1 MDWWQYTMVLI
12 RKAIESDL
20 LKVAKLSELW
30 VSECITYGLG
40 ANSVKLLKENIG
52 DYFLLAELDSEV
64 VGYITGSVHESEG
77 LAVIEIGEK
86 YLEVDEVYV
95 HPEYRSE
102 NIGHLMVDKLL
113 QTAEGNGITRSIVYS
128 ASKQWQKII
137 GFYEKHGFKMWFV
150 QMYR

>member
-1 MDWWQYTMVLI
+1 MVTV
-12 RKAIESDL
+12 RKANETDV
-20 LKVAKLSELW
+20 LKVVKLSELW

-40 ANSVKLLKENIG
+40 PNSEELLRNNIG
-52 DYFLLAELDSEV
+52 DYFWVAEINSEV
-64 VGYITGSVHESEG
+64 VGYITGSVHESDG
-77 LAVIEIGEK
+77 LAVIEKGER

-128 ASKQWQKII
+128 ASKQWQKIV